1 MPIAGEVA
9 IIGTGVTDFGVLHD
23 KGYLDLVAEAAFAA
37 IDDAGV
43 DLGDIEAAWL
53 ATAEPQTAGLVGD
66 SGAAVAEA
74 LRFSP
79 RPVTRVSNFCTSG
92 MEAVRAAAMAI
103 AAGEYEIVLAV
114 GAEKMRDM
122 TPRGSLVAKTA
133 EDSHP
138 LLAKGRTAP
147 GQFALL
153 ANRYLHTYGYTREDL
168 AAVAMKNHHNAMRN
182 PGAQFGSELTM
193 AQVIEAPTIAEP
205 LGRYDCTPTTDG
217 GAAVVL
223 TSRAWA
229 EEHADHYAVIRGVGL
244 SVTGGYFSNF
254 FDESRDFLGFA
265 STREAAS
272 QAYVQAG
279 IDDPRRDLDV
289 VECHD
294 CFTITEIVNTEDL
307 GLAEPGK
314 GVELLRSGATA
325 ADGDIPVNVSGG
337 LQACGHP
344 VGATGVRMVAEIVDQ
359 VTGRSPDRQVAGAE
373 VGLAHTLGGPG
384 VIACVMVIGA
394 SGSEPDS
401 SPEVAEA

>member
-23 KGYLDLVAEAAFAA
+23 KGYLDLVAEAAFSAVV
-37 IDDAGV
+37 DAG
-43 DLGDIEAAWL
+43 LGMDDIEAAWL

-92 MEAVRAAAMAI
+92 MEAIRGAAMAI
-103 AAGEYEIVLAV
+103 AAGEYEVVLAI
-114 GAEKMRDM
+114 GAEKMRDV
-122 TPRGSLVAKTA
+122 TPKGSLVAKTA

-153 ANRYLHTYGYTREDL
+153 ANRYLDTYGYTREDL
-168 AAVAMKNHHNAMRN
+168 AAVATKNHHHATRN
-182 PGAQFGSELTM
+182 PQAQFGSELTLE
-193 AQVIEAPTIAEP
+193 QVINAPTVAEP
-205 LGRYDCTPTTDG
+205 LGLYDCTPTTDG

-229 EEHADHYAVIRGVGL
+229 EANADHYALIRGVGL

-254 FDESRDFLGFA
+254 FDESRDFLGFS
-265 STREAAS
+265 STREAAA
-272 QAYVQAG
+272 QAYQQAD
-279 IDDPRRDLDV
+279 IDDPRIDLDV

-307 GLAEPGK
+307 GIAEAGK

-359 VTGRSPDRQVAGAE
+359 VTGRSTDRQVEGAE

-384 VIACVMVIGA
+384 VIACVMVIGT
-394 SGSEPDS
+394 P
-401 SPEVAEA
+401 